1 MAHLMAPQPSSPGL
15 PVFFNVDGVVG
26 AAPAQNLREDVL
38 LVQFFFSVIA
48 KTVGDPVAKAVLG
61 AVKVTGIIDPATIAA
76 INDIQTRHKKKNP
89 GAIVDGRMSPAK
101 GGYSY
106 GSGHWAITRLNDNV
120 QNDAQDHW
128 PRIDKIAGCP
138 AELKAMVIRTL
149 VGT

>member
-1 MAHLMAPQPSSPGL
+1 MAHLMAPQPSFEGL
-15 PVFFNVDGVVG
+15 PTFFNVDGVVG

-48 KTVGDPVAKAVLG
+48 RNVTDPAAKTVLG
-61 AVKVTGIIDPATIAA
+61 AVKVTGMIDPPTIAA
-76 INDIQTRHKKKNP
+76 IKDIQTRHKKNSP

-106 GSGHWAITRLNDNV
+106 GAAEWAIVRLNENV
-120 QNDAQDHW
+120 QTSHLDDW
-128 PRIDKIAGCP
+128 PRIDKIDGCP
-138 AELKAMVIRTL
+138 AELKAMTVRTV

>member
-1 MAHLMAPQPSSPGL
+1 MAHLMAPQPSAPGL

-48 KTVGDPVAKAVLG
+48 KNVTEPAAKAVLG
-61 AVKVTGIIDPATIAA
+61 AVKVTGVIDAPTIAA
-76 INDIQTRHKKKNP
+76 IKDIQERHKKNNP

-101 GGYSY
+101 GGYNY
-106 GSGHWAITRLNDNV
+106 GGGHWAITRLNDN
-120 QNDAQDHW
+120 AQDKNKDHW

-138 AELKAMVIRTL
+138 DEIKLMVVRTL